1 MRLPSPPRAYDQVN
15 EGQTRDAI
23 ERADA
28 QSYKRG
34 QDVEIGD
41 TQRLIIRDAVTGERY
56 RLTIESGQVTVRDL
70 DGVQVSFAAV
80 APVVATADLPAA
92 DVSQDG
98 RIVIEDAGTGDRNL
112 VIYAGGERF
121 RIDGGAAF

>member
-1 MRLPSPPRAYDQVN
+1 MKLPSPPRAYDPVN

-41 TQRLIIRDAVTGERY
+41 TQRLIVRDAVTGERC
-56 RLTIESGQVTVRDL
+56 RLTVESGQVIVRDL